1 MPIAATTTARGI
13 SLARPRPSFLA
24 VAWTHIVAAV
34 EFAFDVMT
42 EARAA
47 EREAHRRTPFID
59 W

>member
-13 SLARPRPSFLA
+13 VLAHPRPSFLA
-24 VAWTHIVAAV
+24 AAWSRIVAFV
-34 EFAFDVMT
+34 ELAFDVMR